1 MQESQDPIESI
12 IQDLRSKSVV
22 KQRTYNYLCQAFNEM
37 MTCGKLIVKQ
47 IQDRVKDV
55 DEGFTVEFKKI
66 SNQEFHIKVAGDLI
80 IFVLHTNIVTYSDEH
95 GVVKSKYVA
104 EDNNRRYFG
113 QIMMYNFMADSVK
126 YNRMEDPGYLL
137 GRVLLNYENHFFIEG
152 EGQLDFLFNQ
162 VSTDKINKVDIDVII
177 KIALT
182 TAAKSDLVTPS
193 YQEIKFITL
202 YDKVESTQSMGGGRK
217 IGFKMSYDQKIS

>member
-1 MQESQDPIESI
+1 
-12 IQDLRSKSVV
+12 
-22 KQRTYNYLCQAFNEM
+22 
-37 MTCGKLIVKQ
+37 
-47 IQDRVKDV
+47 
-55 DEGFTVEFKKI
+55 
-66 SNQEFHIKVAGDLI
+66 
-80 IFVLHTNIVTYSDEH
+80 
-95 GVVKSKYVA
+95 
-104 EDNNRRYFG
+104 
-113 QIMMYNFMADSVK
+113 MADSVK